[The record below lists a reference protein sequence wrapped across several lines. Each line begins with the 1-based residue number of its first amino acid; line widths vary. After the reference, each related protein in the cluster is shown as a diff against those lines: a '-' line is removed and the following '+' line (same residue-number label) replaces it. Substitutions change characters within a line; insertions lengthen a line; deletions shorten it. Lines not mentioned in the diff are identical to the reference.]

1 MTATPTSFDAA
12 DHAAAAL
19 QVAALCQTLR
29 TPGAEMAAVVD
40 RVCEQA
46 QLRGLDDAA
55 DDLARISKACVRL
68 CSLIDEFADAPRA
81 ARDNPEQWLST
92 QDHWRHDLR
101 TPLNAVKGYG
111 DMLIDDWSAGPGQ
124 PLQDDLRATLRLA
137 DRLLELI
144 AATPQEAP

>member
-1 MTATPTSFDAA
+1 MTQTPASFDAVPQ
-12 DHAAAAL
+12 DAAAL
-19 QVAALCQTLR
+19 QVAAMCLALR
-29 TPGAEMAAVVD
+29 APGAEMAAVVD

-55 DDLARISKACVRL
+55 DDLARIRNACARL
-68 CSLIDEFADAPRA
+68 CALIEEFADAPRA
-81 ARDNPEQWLST
+81 ARENPAQWLAT
-92 QDHWRHDLR
+92 QGHLRHDLR

-137 DRLLELI
+137 DQLLALI
-144 AATPQEAP
+144 ATPQETP